1 MLAAKTGHLGVR
13 ADNNHVLVGGQ
24 AFEVDGGGMLSKG
37 LVVGEVVGRRQF
49 PAAITAEEAEI
60 AGMVVEIASV
70 VIEDHT
76 TELLLD
82 SLGRLGEVSCEL
94 QQAVVVHLGRCE
106 GLVEEAAGG
115 GHVKPIALLIDVK
128 SPCGEILAVD

>member
-13 ADNNHVLVGGQ
+13 ADNDHVLVGGQ
-24 AFEVDGGGMLSKG
+24 AFEVDGGGMLPKG

-49 PAAITAEEAEI
+49 PPAITAEEAEI

-82 SLGRLGEVSCEL
+82 SLGRLSEVSS
-94 QQAVVVHLGRCE
+94 G
-106 GLVEEAAGG
+106 
-115 GHVKPIALLIDVK
+115 
-128 SPCGEILAVD
+128 SPSWEV

>member
-1 MLAAKTGHLGVR
+1 MTFTSSMICWQRRRVI
-13 ADNNHVLVGGQ
+13 LV
-24 AFEVDGGGMLSKG
+24 FMPTVIMSSS
-37 LVVGEVVGRRQF
+37 VGRPL

-82 SLGRLGEVSCEL
+82 GFGRLGEVTREL
-94 QQAVVVHLGRCE
+94 QKAVVIHLGRRE
-106 GLVEEAAGG
+106 GFVEQAAGG
-115 GHVKPIALLIDVK
+115 GHVKPVALLVDVK